1 MEVQSLNHWTTSEV
15 PRENLNTGPGWTGH
29 RAQQQQQVSDLS
41 LACLER
47 HVLGGQGG
55 QGAAKEVEVRPGK
68 TSIALPG

>member
-15 PRENLNTGPGWTGH
+15 LRENLNTRPGWTGH

-47 HVLGGQGG
+47 HVLGGQEGRG
-55 QGAAKEVEVRPGK
+55 RPK
-68 TSIALPG
+68 R